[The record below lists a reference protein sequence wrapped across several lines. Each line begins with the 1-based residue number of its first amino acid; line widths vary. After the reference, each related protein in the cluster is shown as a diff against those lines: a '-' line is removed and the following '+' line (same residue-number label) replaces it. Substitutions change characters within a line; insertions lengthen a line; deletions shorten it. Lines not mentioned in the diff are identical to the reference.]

1 MFMKRNP
8 VRKEQVTAILAVV
21 LFYGVLQLVGITCPI
36 KFITGISCPGCGMT
50 RAWIS
55 LLWHHDLH
63 RALHYHPLFWIVIP
77 ALPFFLSRKL
87 GRSRLKG
94 PAVFLAAAAM
104 IAVYLYRMF
113 YGAGDIVVFAPW
125 DGAVWKMIRQIIR
138 FAAGSRN

>member
-1 MFMKRNP
+1 MQNRKRIEML
-8 VRKEQVTAILAVV
+8 KAAAIVAA
-21 LFYGVLQLVGITCPI
+21 FYGFLQLLGITCPI

-55 LLWHHDLH
+55 VLYHHDLH
-63 RALHYHPLFWIVIP
+63 RALHFHPLFWIVIP

-87 GRSRLKG
+87 SRSQLKG

-113 YGAGDIVVFAPW
+113 YGTGDIVVFAPW
-125 DGAVWKMIRQIIR
+125 DGAVWKIVRQIIR